1 MNNRNEFVDFS
12 DTETAFASK
21 SLGQLR
27 KSLWLFRMMNNATL
41 VDIATTIARWAV
53 RWHLPLTKTLVRAT
67 IFDQFVGG
75 ETLPE
80 SQSAIEKLWKSRI
93 LSVLDYGAE
102 GKTDEKDLD
111 AACDQFSRS
120 VLFAAASESVPV
132 VSIKVSALAQNELL
146 EKVQS
151 GATLSTDEKARFQR
165 VKERVNRICREAYEQ
180 GIKIFIDAEE
190 SWIQEPIDRM
200 VEEMM
205 ERYNKTSVVVYQT
218 LQMYRKDRYPY
229 LLKLFGEAKSKE
241 YLLGAK
247 LVRGAYMEKERE
259 RAEEH
264 GYPSPIHEN
273 KADVDADFDRAI
285 LFCVHHFEEMASCAA
300 THNMQSC
307 LYQAELIGRRNLPR
321 NHPHLNFCQLY
332 GMSDH
337 ITFNLAANGYNVAKY
352 VVYGK
357 VEEVVP
363 YLSRRAEENTAAK
376 GEFGR
381 EYQLLLT
388 EYQRRKGHRSV

>member
-1 MNNRNEFVDFS
+1 MADRKNYVDFS
-12 DTETAFASK
+12 DTQTAFASK
-21 SLGQLR
+21 SDNELT
-27 KSLWLFRMMNNATL
+27 KSLWLFRLMSNRTL
-41 VDIATTIARWAV
+41 VDIATTLARWAV
-53 RWHLPLTKTLVRAT
+53 KWRFPFAKTLVKKT

-75 ETLPE
+75 ETLAE
-80 SQSAIEKLWKSRI
+80 SQSSIEKLWKSRI

-102 GKTDEKDLD
+102 GKSTEKELD
-111 AACDQFSRS
+111 AARDQFIRS

-146 EKVQS
+146 EEVQR
-151 GATLSTDEKARFQR
+151 GGKLTLEAGQRYLR
-165 VKERVNRICREAYEQ
+165 VKDRVNQICREAYEQ

-190 SWIQEPIDRM
+190 TWIQEPIDRM
-200 VEEMM
+200 VEDMM
-205 ERYNKTSVVVYQT
+205 AQYNKEGVVVYQT
-218 LQMYRKDRYPY
+218 LQMYRKDRYGY
-229 LLKLFGEAKSKE
+229 LTSLYEKAKAKG
-241 YLLGAK
+241 YTLGVK
-247 LVRGAYMEKERE
+247 LVRGAYMEKERD
-259 RAEEH
+259 RAEEEE
-264 GYPSPIHEN
+264 YPSPIHKT
-273 KADVDADFDRAI
+273 KAEVDADFDRAI
-285 LFCVHHFEEMASCAA
+285 QFCVDHYEEIASCAA

-307 LYQAELIGRRNLPR
+307 LFQAELIGKRDLPR

-363 YLSRRAEENTAAK
+363 YLSRRAEENTATQ

-381 EYQLLLT
+381 EYQLLLI
-388 EYQRRKGHRSV
+388 ESNRRKGRS

>member
-1 MNNRNEFVDFS
+1 MNNRNQYVDFS

-21 SLGQLR
+21 SLKELKR
-27 KSLWLFRMMNNATL
+27 SLWLFKMMNNGTL
-41 VDIATTIARWAV
+41 VDVATALAQWAV
-53 RWHLPLTKTLVRAT
+53 RWHLPFVKSIVKAT
-67 IFDQFVGG
+67 IFEQFVGG
-75 ETLPE
+75 ETLVE
-80 SQSAIEKLWKSRI
+80 SQSSIEKLWKSRI

-102 GKTDEKDLD
+102 GKTEESALD
-111 AACDQFSRS
+111 AACDQFVRS
-120 VLFAAASESVPV
+120 VVFAASSESVPV

-146 EKVQS
+146 EKVQKGS
-151 GATLSTDEKARFQR
+151 KLTDEENQRFQR

-205 ERYNKTSVVVYQT
+205 ERYNKESVVVYQT
-218 LQMYRKDRYPY
+218 FQMYRKDRYPY
-229 LLKLFGEAKSKE
+229 LLQLFKQAQAKQ

-259 RAEEH
+259 RAEEM
-264 GYPSPIHEN
+264 GYPSPIHDSKTE
-273 KADVDADFDRAI
+273 VDRDFDKGL
-285 LFCVHHFEEMASCAA
+285 LFCVDHFEEMASCAA

-307 LYQAELIGRRNLPR
+307 LYQAQLIGERNLPR

-381 EYQLLLT
+381 EYQLLR
-388 EYQRRKGHRSV
+388 EEFKRRQHL

>member
-21 SLGQLR
+21 SNKELK
-27 KSLWLFRMMNNATL
+27 KSLWLFRMMNNGTL
-41 VDIATTIARWAV
+41 VDVATLLARWAV
-53 RWHLPLTKTLVRAT
+53 RWHIPFTKTLVKAT

-75 ETLPE
+75 ETLPD

-102 GKTDEKDLD
+102 GKSTEKDLD
-111 AACDQFSRS
+111 AACEQFVRS

-146 EKVQS
+146 EKVQA
-151 GATLSTDEKARFQR
+151 GKELTPDENARFSR
-165 VKERVNRICREAYEQ
+165 VKERVNRICREAYQ
-180 GIKIFIDAEE
+180 QSIKIFIDAEE

-205 ERYNKTSVVVYQT
+205 ERYNKESVVVYQT

-229 LLKLFGEAKSKE
+229 LLNLFEEARNKG
-241 YLLGAK
+241 YMLGAK

-259 RAEEH
+259 RAEEF
-264 GYPSPIHEN
+264 GYASPIHDT
-273 KADVDADFDRAI
+273 KAETDADFDKGI
-285 LFCVHHFEEMASCAA
+285 LFCVDHFEEMASCAA

-307 LYQAELIGRRNLPR
+307 LYQAELIGKRNLPR

-381 EYQLLLT
+381 EYRLLL
-388 EYQRRKGHRSV
+388 EEQHRRQNKDK